1 MILRRV
7 LLEQFDLLRFICCVE
22 STRPE
27 RQIVVKK
34 FGFCACALSSAGIKA
49 TCQGA
54 LKPAPAFPRRR
65 LRSLVSR
72 QDRMLRCGCRR
83 RNSRARRGFSNRQN
97 AFDARLRRGQILS
110 AAPARIQAPAGRA
123 HLLLRS
129 CLDQV
134 RIGSRNCHAECVNFS
149 GQQPSIESGPSSPFP
164 FWLLPSI
171 RRRRSRPIRS
181 IDYRRGP
188 AASERPG
195 RAQRRLVVSIQGSSS
210 RLYHEPMDRTN

>member
-1 MILRRV
+1 MNNSICFASYAASNRR
-7 LLEQFDLLRFICCVE
+7 D
-22 STRPE
+22 PN
-27 RQIVVKK
+27 VKLGK
-34 FGFCACALSSAGIKA
+34 RSSDFAR
-49 TCQGA
+49 
-54 LKPAPAFPRRR
+54 APCRARG
-65 LRSLVSR
+65 SR
-72 QDRMLRCGCRR
+72 QRVKGRLNQRQHSHAAVCEALYRAKTECCAADAAAGTAERGAVSATDRTPSTLDFAG
-83 RNSRARRGFSNRQN
+83 
-97 AFDARLRRGQILS
+97 GQILS
-110 AAPARIQAPAGRA
+110 AVPARVQAPAGRA